1 MTSSQ
6 SCGRDAGQQHDRCWE
21 TAVTYEKWQL
31 DALGNA
37 EQVAEDPICFS
48 WVEQKHACLSGIA
61 TW

>member
-1 MTSSQ
+1 MI
-6 SCGRDAGQQHDRCWE
+6 GAGE
-21 TAVTYEKWQL
+21 AAVTYEKWQL